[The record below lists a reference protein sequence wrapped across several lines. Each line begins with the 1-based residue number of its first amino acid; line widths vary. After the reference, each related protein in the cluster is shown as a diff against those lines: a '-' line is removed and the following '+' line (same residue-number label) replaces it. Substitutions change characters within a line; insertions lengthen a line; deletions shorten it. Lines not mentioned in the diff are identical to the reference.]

1 MNFCTSGVDV
11 HKILT
16 TTSSTTLI
24 FLGTKKKLH
33 NIHHIL
39 QATNSDDT
47 QYKVLHVTSIVENVY
62 VVQWSSTTNFEKRW
76 NLTLVTMAS
85 KMS

>member
-1 MNFCTSGVDV
+1 
-11 HKILT
+11 
-16 TTSSTTLI
+16 
-24 FLGTKKKLH
+24 
-33 NIHHIL
+33 
-39 QATNSDDT
+39 
-47 QYKVLHVTSIVENVY
+47 VLHVTSIVENVY